1 MFKFFCSVCAD
12 DKDLY
17 AQELDMSYAYA
28 TCPDCGVALK
38 ETYAR
43 HNDIKESEMT
53 TESYVINNGLD
64 NNTP

>member
-12 DKDLY
+12 DKELY
-17 AQELDMSYAYA
+17 AKELTIDYAYA
-28 TCPDCGVALK
+28 TCPDCGTLLK

-43 HNDIKESEMT
+43 HNNITEAEMT
-53 TESYVINNGLD
+53 TESYFANNGLD